1 MKRAPYVYASGPL
14 ASSQPPHLAPAPAPA
29 PVRPGTSHTIRP
41 PRTTTLY
48 GGPPRSASVAGLFE
62 PHSRCSKSL
71 RELGLVPGP
80 VRGTFV
86 PAPSA
91 GPAAAP
97 VPASR
102 PPSRFQQTTLPNQL
116 PSIMPGRLTLPNQL
130 QSQMP
135 RIATP
140 FITPAPP
147 RLPPPIATPF
157 VKPAAPTRAPN
168 ASQFFKPAAPVRPP
182 VATPFVKPAPLVRA
196 PTRTPARTP
205 APPPAPAPLASP
217 FTYKSAAP
225 AAPAAPARAP
235 VPTNPANL
243 PPFPPVPACIYNEL
257 QSTFAQLEA
266 AKKQMGEVLERNEHR
281 FNPCGPYDEPASK
294 YRRAYIRACNA
305 VDHRRDISDRRLFYG
320 TPGR

>member
-1 MKRAPYVYASGPL
+1 MQRAPYVYASGPS
-14 ASSQPPHLAPAPAPA
+14 ASSQPPHLAPAPAP
-29 PVRPGTSHTIRP
+29 VRPGTSNTVRP

-48 GGPPRSASVAGLFE
+48 GGPPRPASVAGLFE

-102 PPSRFQQTTLPNQL
+102 PPSRFQQTLP
-116 PSIMPGRLTLPNQL
+116 PGRLTLPNQL
-130 QSQMP
+130 SSKMP

-140 FITPAPP
+140 F
-147 RLPPPIATPF
+147 L
-157 VKPAAPTRAPN
+157 
-168 ASQFFKPAAPVRPP
+168 KPAAPVRPP
-182 VATPFVKPAPLVRA
+182 IPTPSVKPAPLVRA
-196 PTRTPARTP
+196 PTRTPAQPPIATPFVKPAALVRAPTRTP

-217 FTYKSAAP
+217 FTYKP

-266 AKKQMGEVLERNEHR
+266 AKKQMGEVLARNEHR
-281 FNPCGPYDEPASK
+281 LNPCGPYDEPASK
-294 YRRAYIRACNA
+294 YRIAYIRACNA
-305 VDHRRDISDRRLFYG
+305 VEHRRDISDRRLFYG